1 MKQYTVAILGATGA
15 VGTQMLECLNEQ
27 EFPVGKLKLLA
38 SARSAG
44 KTVEFRGEQIVIEEA
59 CPEAFEGCD
68 IVLGAAGDD
77 IAKELLPEAVKR
89 GAVVVDN
96 SHAFRMD
103 PEVPLVVPE
112 INADDIK
119 WHHGLIANPNCA
131 TIIGLVPTWP
141 LHQLAGVKRM
151 IVSTYQA
158 ASGAG
163 APGMAELE
171 AQLAALG
178 RGEEIPEPRAFAAQ
192 LASNLIP
199 QIGGVKEEGFT
210 SEEMKLQNEGRKIM
224 HLPELRVN
232 CTCVRVPVLRSHSES
247 ITLEFERDIAVEEAR
262 AALAAAPG
270 VKLVDDMSAE
280 DAHDRFPMPMDTSDQ
295 DLIWVGRVRRDISN
309 PEAARG
315 ITFWCCG
322 DQIRK
327 GAASSVLERSWAW
340 LNAYFAG
347 QGPRFKPPLH
357 MIGTA
362 FQREVWYELLSIP
375 RGEVATY
382 GEIALR
388 VAARHRVPGNED
400 PVVSPRAVGAAVARN
415 PISIIVPCHRVVA
428 ADGSLNGYAGG
439 LDRKE
444 WLLRLEGA
452 YEE

>member
-27 EFPVGKLKLLA
+27 EFPVSKLKLLA

-59 CPEAFEGCD
+59 CSEAFEGCD

-77 IAKELLPEAVKR
+77 ITKELLPEAVKR

-232 CTCVRVPVLRSHSES
+232 CTCVRVPVFYGHSES
-247 ITLEFERDIAVEEAR
+247 VNIETERKLSAKEAR
-262 AALAAAPG
+262 AILAQAPG
-270 VKLVDDMSAE
+270 VQVYDNPSEKMYPLAVDAAGE
-280 DAHDRFPMPMDTSDQ
+280 DPTY
-295 DLIWVGRVRRDISN
+295 VGRIREDDTIPNGLNMWIVADN
-309 PEAARG
+309 
-315 ITFWCCG
+315 
-322 DQIRK
+322 IRK
-327 GAASSVLERSWAW
+327 GAA
-340 LNAYFAG
+340 LNAVQIA
-347 QGPRFKPPLH
+347 
-357 MIGTA
+357 
-362 FQREVWYELLSIP
+362 EELVRRDLL
-375 RGEVATY
+375 GVQ
-382 GEIALR
+382 
-388 VAARHRVPGNED
+388 
-400 PVVSPRAVGAAVARN
+400 
-415 PISIIVPCHRVVA
+415 
-428 ADGSLNGYAGG
+428 
-439 LDRKE
+439 DRTVFIKK
-444 WLLRLEGA
+444 
-452 YEE
+452 